1 MPRQFQINTP
11 AQIGGLL
18 EAQGGLTVTG
28 NTILGNQA
36 TGTTHAVRADRTI
49 SVGTGL
55 TGGGN
60 LTANRTISFDTQW
73 GDNRYVNRTGDT
85 MTGSLTVNVDHS
97 HVLFQRGGS
106 TQWAVELNSDNAY
119 RITERDVATRL
130 SIAKGGATTINGNA
144 SITGT
149 FSVSSTATITGA
161 LTLGVQATATTHGVR
176 ADRTLTAGDGLTGGG
191 NLTANRTFTLG
202 TPSTITASTT
212 NSVTADSHTHAIS
225 LTKEDI
231 GLGSV
236 ENFGL
241 STKAEAEA
249 GTVNNKYMTPLRTKE
264 AIDVLQAIKTVN
276 GKTGT
281 VVLTPDDVGSPPTG
295 RTITAGTGL
304 TGGGTLAAN
313 RTISFDTTWG
323 DNRYSLTGH
332 NHDTVYAPIGH
343 VGATGTAHGLVT
355 TSTHGFMSSVDKSKL
370 DGIQASAINQSTA
383 DGRYALRTT
392 SISAGN
398 GLTGGGD
405 LSANRTFNVSYGG
418 NGSSNNVARADHL
431 HDDRYV
437 RQKETVHF
445 DILRQDVAAR
455 SNGIRWTGLTDTFSL
470 FTEHYDS
477 TESTRLVLFAEDN
490 GDTDYILFRS
500 RASASIVVDT
510 FDVKHTNV
518 NSYVTLN
525 ARNGLN
531 VTGNTV
537 LGNQASTTSHA
548 VRADRSIS
556 TGTGLTGGGDLT
568 ANRII
573 SFDTTWGD
581 NRYALSGHNHDTVYA
596 LRTLTLTTSTG
607 LTGGGNLTA
616 NRTLAFDTTWGDA
629 RYALSG
635 HGHSDLTP
643 TSRTISTGWGLS
655 GGGNLTA
662 NRTLTVNQT
671 DLDGR
676 YMRADANT
684 STSGTLTVNGQ
695 FTAKGT
701 SIFEGNMTLIGN
713 ISSIQIGTGGVVH
726 PTITRDSNTGGLIFT
741 TASSNGTP
749 RWSFAR
755 GDLTVGGTENP
766 NSSTFYVRG
775 LCTFNRRDT
784 DSVILRVEHDT
795 PNIGARIRFRT
806 RNPQDTQF
814 FHSDIQYTADG
825 HMVFRNDHNIER
837 MRINLNGNVGI
848 GTSSPSQLLDVNGVV
863 KANSLMINSNVNSLG
878 TVFISQRGSTI
889 DDGITLQRSG
899 GETARLWIDEN
910 NTFHIGARAGNI
922 SRGMTMNTLGDVSFQ
937 NGVIRMN
944 KMTWQVTFSAGQTS
958 QRITHNLGTTNYM
971 CTLGA
976 NSVARHVAWNTKAAN
991 TIDIVLDSP
1000 HSEPITVDVIL
1011 MAF

>member
-36 TGTTHAVRADRTI
+36 TGTTHAVRADRMI
-49 SVGTGL
+49 NVGTGL
-55 TGGGN
+55 SGGGN

-161 LTLGVQATATTHGVR
+161 LTLGVQATNTTHAVR
-176 ADRTLTAGDGLTGGG
+176 ADRTFTAGDGLTGGG

-202 TPSTITASTT
+202 TPSTITTSTT
-212 NSVTADSHTHAIS
+212 NSVSGESHTHAIS
-225 LTKEDI
+225 ISKGDI

-304 TGGGTLAAN
+304 TGGGNLTAN
-313 RTISFDTTWG
+313 RTFNFDTTWG
-323 DNRYSLTGH
+323 DNRYALTGH

-437 RQKETVHF
+437 RQNGTINF
-445 DILRQDVAAR
+445 DILHRDVAER
-455 SNGIRWTGLTDTFSL
+455 SNGIRWMGLSDTFSL

-477 TESTRLVLFAEDN
+477 TESTRLVLYAEDN

-500 RASASIVVDT
+500 RLGTGTTSIVDT

-548 VRADRSIS
+548 VRADRTIS

-596 LRTLTLTTSTG
+596 LRTLTLTAGTG
-607 LTGGGNLTA
+607 LSGGGNLTA
-616 NRTLAFDTTWGDA
+616 NRTFNFDTTWGDA

-676 YMRADANT
+676 YMRADANAT
-684 STSGTLTVNGQ
+684 TTGNLTVNG
-695 FTAKGT
+695 
-701 SIFEGNMTLIGN
+701 
-713 ISSIQIGTGGVVH
+713 VV
-726 PTITRDSNTGGLIFT
+726 R
-741 TASSNGTP
+741 
-749 RWSFAR
+749 
-755 GDLTVGGTENP
+755 
-766 NSSTFYVRG
+766 
-775 LCTFNRRDT
+775 
-784 DSVILRVEHDT
+784 
-795 PNIGARIRFRT
+795 
-806 RNPQDTQF
+806 
-814 FHSDIQYTADG
+814 
-825 HMVFRNDHNIER
+825 
-837 MRINLNGNVGI
+837 
-848 GTSSPSQLLDVNGVV
+848 
-863 KANSLMINSNVNSLG
+863 LG
-878 TVFISQRGSTI
+878 R
-889 DDGITLQRSG
+889 
-899 GETARLWIDEN
+899 
-910 NTFHIGARAGNI
+910 
-922 SRGMTMNTLGDVSFQ
+922 
-937 NGVIRMN
+937 
-944 KMTWQVTFSAGQTS
+944 MTWQVTFSAGQTS